1 MRYKDIS
8 LRKKILLSNF
18 LMVLIPII
26 FVCFFLALLLIGFSF
41 ITDSPSALV
50 RNVLLNSSN
59 YGPTLLIKGLN
70 DELAE
75 NATISSEATKILHV
89 LEDAGLHIFIE
100 DLHTDSIAYH
110 TEGMTTDLM
119 KEEFYEIAN
128 SNAYESPYFIW
139 NQEGMAYQ
147 AHITNT
153 ENHELLVTF
162 SGKGL
167 IFPHDFY
174 SSWEHTKLIIKISIL
189 GIGTF
194 MVLFIVVLGA
204 ILTKKLSLH
213 ILNPL
218 EALNKATREIREG
231 NLYQQISNPNDDEI
245 GELCLN
251 FEAMRLQLIKSE
263 ELRQQYEQNRKK
275 LIAGISHDLSSPL
288 TSIQGYVNGLLDG
301 IADTPEKQIHYLHII
316 QEKTNAMNALV
327 DSLFLLSK
335 LDLGQV
341 PFHNERIHIVDFMQD
356 WYSECPIRYEHAD
369 IKFHN
374 LVTNDLCILMDR
386 TYFIRVLDN
395 ICQNSIKYR
404 RSSPVHIDVTL
415 EQMNDDIVISLQD
428 DGIGIHQNEADRL
441 FDNFY
446 RSDPARSSKIKG
458 NGLGLSI
465 TKQIITQM
473 NGNISASGE
482 INKGLCITIRLPLLK
497 GGMTNEKNTDCGR

>member
-8 LRKKILLSNF
+8 IRKKILLSNF

-26 FVCFFLALLLIGFSF
+26 FVCFFLSILLLGFSF
-41 ITDSPSALV
+41 ITHSPSALV

-75 NATISSEATKILHV
+75 NPSISSEATRLLNA
-89 LEDAGLHIFIE
+89 LEDAGLHILIE
-100 DLHTDSIAYH
+100 DTNTNAVVYN
-110 TEGMTTDLM
+110 TEGMTVDLM
-119 KEEFYEIAN
+119 DKEFYNIAN
-128 SNAYESPYFIW
+128 SDVYDSPYFVW
-139 NQEGMAYQ
+139 NQKGMAYQ
-147 AHITNT
+147 ASLTNINNQT
-153 ENHELLVTF
+153 LQVTF
-162 SGKGL
+162 SGEGL

-174 SSWEHTKLIIKISIL
+174 SSWEHTKLIIKISIIS
-189 GIGTF
+189 IGTF
-194 MVLFIVVLGA
+194 TVLFIVVLGA
-204 ILTKKLSLH
+204 VLTKKLALH

-218 EALNKATREIREG
+218 EALNKATREIRDG
-231 NLYQQISNPNDDEI
+231 NLNQQISFSNDDEI

-251 FEAMRLQLIKSE
+251 FEAMRLQLIESE
-263 ELRQQYEQNRKK
+263 EMRQQYEQNRKK

-335 LDLGQV
+335 LDLGQI
-341 PFHNERIHIVDFMQD
+341 PFHNERIHIIDFMQD
-356 WYSECPIRYEHAD
+356 WYSECPIRYDNAD

-374 LVTNDLCILMDR
+374 LTTDDLCILMDR

-404 RSSPVHIDVTL
+404 RSDPVHIDVTIQ
-415 EQMNDDIVISLQD
+415 QMNDDVVLSFQD
-428 DGIGIHQNEADRL
+428 DGVGIDQSEADRL
-441 FDNFY
+441 FDSFY

-473 NGNISASGE
+473 NGKISASGE
-482 INKGLCITIRLPLLK
+482 INKGLCITIHLPLLK
-497 GGMTNEKNTDCGR
+497 GGTTNEENIDC